1 MIIEKKKKQR
11 IKIKFLELKIYA
23 FLRVKNVM
31 KIINIYENVR
41 TKDALLACER
51 GQKVTRSFPLLTV
64 ADVAYL
70 DTYCTLRTRNPKH

>member
-1 MIIEKKKKQR
+1 
-11 IKIKFLELKIYA
+11 
-23 FLRVKNVM
+23 M
-31 KIINIYENVR
+31 KIINIYENER